1 MRLEERKK
9 GFLIGGIVAGFS
21 LVATLVGFAAD
32 LIDLGGSR
40 KDAENSSPS
49 SSVVI
54 TTEAKKEP
62 EVKAEI
68 VETTTEKVETTTEEI
83 VTEPPETTT
92 EEPQTTPK
100 NPEDFYLYNISPT
113 QNENFHVSYDD
124 SETDTVG
131 NHYTGHV
138 QIIEG
143 NGYAIYY
150 IGGQYTKLTGI
161 IAANTN
167 GFNNNNVSS
176 IKILIDDKEVYNTG
190 EFSRVSTPMNVDI
203 DITGANW
210 LKIQHSYTSGDYYGD
225 GEVILADFKF
235 AE

>member
-21 LVATLVGFAAD
+21 LVATVVGFAAD

-49 SSVVI
+49 SSVVV

-113 QNENFHVSYDD
+113 QNENIRNSD

-138 QIIEG
+138 QLISY

-161 IAANTN
+161 IAANTDDFSN
-167 GFNNNNVSS
+167 DNVSS
-176 IKILIDDKEVYNTG
+176 IKILVDDKEVYNTG

-210 LKIQHSYTSGDYYGD
+210 LKIQHSCTHGDYYG
-225 GEVILADFKF
+225 GGKVILADFKF

>member
-21 LVATLVGFAAD
+21 LVATVVGFAAD

-49 SSVVI
+49 SSVVV

-92 EEPQTTPK
+92 EEPETTPK
-100 NPEDFYLYNISPT
+100 NPEDFYLSNISPT
-113 QNENFHVSYDD
+113 QDESLWDSD
-124 SETDTVG
+124 SETDTIG

-138 QIIEG
+138 QIIHN

-167 GFNNNNVSS
+167 GFRNDNVSS
-176 IKILIDDKEVYNTG
+176 IKILVDDKEVYNTG

-210 LKIQHSYTSGDYYGD
+210 LKIQHSYTSGGFNS
-225 GEVILADFKF
+225 GFGQVILADFKF

>member
-21 LVATLVGFAAD
+21 LVATVVGFAAD
-32 LIDLGGSR
+32 LIDLGGNR

-49 SSVVI
+49 SSVVV

-92 EEPQTTPK
+92 EEPETTPK

-113 QNENFHVSYDD
+113 QNEYLHTYD
-124 SETDTVG
+124 SATDTVG

-138 QIIEG
+138 QYITN

-150 IGGQYTKLTGI
+150 LGGQYTKLTGT
-161 IAANTN
+161 IAASAIDHGMWL
-167 GFNNNNVSS
+167 GFNNDNVSS
-176 IKILIDDKEVYNTG
+176 IKILVDDKEVYNTG

-210 LKIQHSYTSGDYYGD
+210 LKIQHSRTSGD

>member
-21 LVATLVGFAAD
+21 LVATVVGFATD
-32 LIDLGGSR
+32 LIDLGGGR
-40 KDAENSSPS
+40 KDAENNSPS
-49 SSVVI
+49 SSVVV

-92 EEPQTTPK
+92 EEPETTPK
-100 NPEDFYLYNISPT
+100 NPEDFYLCNISPT
-113 QNENFHVSYDD
+113 QNENIGNSD
-124 SETDTVG
+124 SATDTIG

-138 QIIEG
+138 QWIER

-150 IGGQYTKLTGI
+150 LGGQYTKLTGI
-161 IAANTN
+161 IAAVSSDDWY
-167 GFNNNNVSS
+167 GFSNNNVSS
-176 IKILIDDKEVYNTG
+176 IKILVDDKEVYNTG
-190 EFSRVSTPMNVDI
+190 EFSRISTPMNVDI

-210 LKIQHSYTSGDYYGD
+210 LKIQHSRTDGYGQ
-225 GEVILADFKF
+225 VILADFKF